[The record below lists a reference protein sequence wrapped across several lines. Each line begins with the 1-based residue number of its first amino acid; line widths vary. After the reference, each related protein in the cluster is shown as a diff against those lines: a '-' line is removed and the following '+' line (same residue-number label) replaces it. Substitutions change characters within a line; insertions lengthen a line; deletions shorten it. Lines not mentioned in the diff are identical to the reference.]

1 MNHPHPLLTIRSV
14 VLTGMAAGTLALA
27 GCAMPPPTSTI
38 LSRLPEPGASGGQPP
53 VLSSAERKR
62 YDEIDQ
68 QVLREQNSA
77 MAAEAAARAW
87 AYYSPPPVTVYGGYY
102 GGWGNRWGTGVSYG
116 YPGWW
121 W

>member
-1 MNHPHPLLTIRSV
+1 MNRPLRLPFRTV
-14 VLTGMAAGTLALA
+14 VLTSVAACTLALA

-53 VLSSAERKR
+53 ALSSAERKR